1 MIAKFTRVNIVD
13 NSGAKLASCIHIY
26 SGHKKRYATVGE
38 KILISIKRLR
48 SKRKS
53 NSKVKKGEIYSALI
67 VQTKKSISQK
77 NGIKKY
83 YIFNSAILLNK
94 QDKPIGSKIF
104 IGLEST
110 FRHTKHL
117 KIIFIAPGIIY

>member
-1 MIAKFTRVNIVD
+1 MIAKFTKINIVD

-26 SGHKKRYATVGE
+26 SGYKKRCATIGE
-38 KILISIKRLR
+38 KILISIKKLR

-67 VQTKKSISQK
+67 VQTKKAITQK
-77 NGIKKY
+77 NGIKRNY
-83 YIFNSAILLNK
+83 LFNSAILLNK
-94 QDKPIGSKIF
+94 QNKPLGSKIF
-104 IGLEST
+104 IGLQST

-117 KIIFIAPGIIY
+117 KILFIAPGIIH